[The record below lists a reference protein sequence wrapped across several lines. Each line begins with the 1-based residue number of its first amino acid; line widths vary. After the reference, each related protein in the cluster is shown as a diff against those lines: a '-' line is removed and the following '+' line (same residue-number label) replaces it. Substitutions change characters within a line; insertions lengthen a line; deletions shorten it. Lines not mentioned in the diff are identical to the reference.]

1 MCDDLDT
8 FSEVSPKELVYAVLG
23 LVEDHVNVQT
33 DRIYTGTGSDYLDCL
48 LGVGGFESFGPIDT
62 EQPKTVYVDYPP
74 DDCSICPRTNGLHM
88 WGINHCRHCDQPWP
102 EEYRSKK

>member
-1 MCDDLDT
+1 MQIKD
-8 FSEVSPKELVYAVLG
+8 G
-23 LVEDHVNVQT
+23 
-33 DRIYTGTGSDYLDCL
+33 DYLDCI
-48 LGVGGFESFGPIDT
+48 LGVGGFEQYGPIDK